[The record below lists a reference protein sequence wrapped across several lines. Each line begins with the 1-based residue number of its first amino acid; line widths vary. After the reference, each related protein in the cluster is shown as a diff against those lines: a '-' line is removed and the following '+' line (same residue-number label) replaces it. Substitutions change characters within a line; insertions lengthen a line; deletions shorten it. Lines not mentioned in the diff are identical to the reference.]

1 MRSPEVIITSARVIA
16 QVLDLGGKTVAASL
30 MRELCDGVEELA
42 GRVIEHRE
50 TIKLCALIIEGSTAA
65 PSEYEITTHAR
76 NGGRWLLSI
85 ERDGRHLVYV
95 LDAGA
100 DDARAEARAGT
111 RENVRWWAL
120 DKIGTPCRRPRSGR

>member
-1 MRSPEVIITSARVIA
+1 MRKPTVVITAARVIA
-16 QVLDLGGKTVAASL
+16 QVLDLGGKTVAASY

-42 GRVIEHRE
+42 GRVLEYRE
-50 TIKLCALIIEGSTAA
+50 TIELCALIIEGSTEA

-95 LDAGA
+95 LDAGT

-111 RENVRWWAL
+111 RESVRWWAL
-120 DKIGTPCRRPRSGR
+120 DQTGKPCRRPRSAR

>member
-1 MRSPEVIITSARVIA
+1 MRSPEVIITSARMIA
-16 QVLDLGGKTVAASL
+16 DVLDLGGRREAASI
-30 MRELCDGVEELA
+30 MRELCDGIEALA
-42 GRVIEHRE
+42 ARVLEYRE
-50 TIKLCALIIEGSTAA
+50 TIELCAHIVEGSTEA
-65 PSEYEITTHAR
+65 PSQYEIATHAR

-120 DKIGTPCRRPRSGR
+120 DKTGTPCRRPRSGR